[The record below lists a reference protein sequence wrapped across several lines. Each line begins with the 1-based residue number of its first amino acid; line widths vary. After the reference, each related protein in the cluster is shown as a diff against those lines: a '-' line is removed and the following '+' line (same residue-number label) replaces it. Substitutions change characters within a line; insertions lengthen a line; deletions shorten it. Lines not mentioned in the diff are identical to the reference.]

1 MPIRHAY
8 NKIMATIVVNT
19 RNYLIER
26 YSKFKGGGGVTPV
39 ESIVT
44 TD

>member
-19 RNYLIER
+19 QNYLIER
-26 YSKFKGGGGVTPV
+26 YSKFKGEGGGGGLLP
-39 ESIVT
+39 
-44 TD
+44 